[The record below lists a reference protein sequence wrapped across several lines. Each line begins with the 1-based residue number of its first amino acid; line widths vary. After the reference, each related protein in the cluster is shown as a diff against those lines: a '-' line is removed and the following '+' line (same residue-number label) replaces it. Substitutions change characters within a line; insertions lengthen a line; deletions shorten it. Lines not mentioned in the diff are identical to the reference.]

1 MPQIVNVI
9 KREQFEVSPPAAARP
24 RTDGSPP
31 RAVRWRAS
39 FIDDTGFEHF
49 ASLFYELIETHLVE
63 NEIRAQVDG
72 AGNPVLDENGEQV
85 FDVVPVSVPNP
96 SPTAAALLAQGLVD
110 EAVDADIARV
120 KAALEDPNS
129 SVGEVP

>member
-1 MPQIVNVI
+1 MPQIANII
-9 KREQFEVSPPAAARP
+9 KHEQIEVAPPAAARLRP
-24 RTDGSPP
+24 DGNPP

-49 ASLFYELIETHLVE
+49 AQLFYEVLETHLVQ
-63 NEIRAQVDG
+63 NDIRAQVDG
-72 AGNPVLDENGEQV
+72 AGNPVLDDNGDQV
-85 FDVVPVSVPNP
+85 FDVVPVSIPNP
-96 SPTAAALLAQGLVD
+96 SPSAAALLAQGLVD

-129 SVGEVP
+129 PVGG